1 MIDMN
6 TLSLKQIRYQVS
18 ERIAEIQLCSGPAN
32 AMSEA
37 MIDEILLALDTAK
50 NDSSVRAV
58 LLTSANPK
66 IFCAGLELD
75 ALRKSTNS
83 EANRLLEKLYPKL
96 CDAQFHLGKPSIAV
110 VAGAARGGGMT
121 LAISCDMIIASDS
134 ATFGYPEID
143 VGVPPAIHFTHLPRV
158 IGRHR
163 AFDLLFTGRA
173 FSASEALGL
182 GLISRVFSDDAIQA
196 ESKKLAQVLAKKSP
210 EVMRM
215 SRAAFMR
222 ANDTGYRQGVSGAVE
237 TFCNV
242 LGTDDAQEGLAAFIE
257 KRKPQWTST

>member
-1 MIDMN
+1 MN
-6 TLSLKQIRYQVS
+6 VPALKQVRYEVHDN
-18 ERIAEIQLCSGPAN
+18 IAEIKLDSGPAN

-37 MIDEILLALDTAK
+37 MIDEILLALESAK
-50 NDSSVRAV
+50 NDAMVRAV

-75 ALRKSTNS
+75 ALRKSSSTQ
-83 EANRLLEKLYPKL
+83 ANRLLEKLYPKL

-121 LAISCDMIIASDS
+121 LAISCDILIAAES
-134 ATFGYPEID
+134 ASFGYPEID
-143 VGVPPAIHFTHLPRV
+143 VGVPPAIHFTHLPRI

-173 FSASEALGL
+173 FSAQEALGL
-182 GLISRVFSDDAIQA
+182 GLVSRVLADDAIHT
-196 ESKKLAQVLAKKSP
+196 ESRQLAQTLVKKSP

-242 LGTDDAQEGLAAFIE
+242 LTTDDAKEGLAAFIE
-257 KRKPQWTST
+257 KRKPKWTTQ

>member
-1 MIDMN
+1 MN
-6 TLSLKQIRYQVS
+6 SPTLKQVSYQVS
-18 ERIAEIQLCSGPAN
+18 EHIAEIQLSSGPAN

-50 NDSSVRAV
+50 NDATVRAV

-75 ALRKSTNS
+75 ALRKSTS
-83 EANRLLEKLYPKL
+83 TQANRLLEKLYPKL
-96 CDAQFHLGKPSIAV
+96 CDAQYHLGKPSIAV

-121 LAISCDMIIASDS
+121 LAISCDMIIASAS

-143 VGVPPAIHFTHLPRV
+143 VGVPPAIHFTHLPRI
-158 IGRHR
+158 IGKHR

-173 FSASEALGL
+173 FSAQEAFGL
-182 GLISRVFSDDAIQA
+182 GLISRVLPDDQIQDEA
-196 ESKKLAQVLAKKSP
+196 RKLARLLTKKSP

-215 SRAAFMR
+215 SRAAFVR

-242 LGTDDAQEGLAAFIE
+242 LSTDDAKEGLAAFIE
-257 KRKPQWTST
+257 KRKPQWTTK

>member
-1 MIDMN
+1 MPPEN
-6 TLSLKQIRYQVS
+6 LKQVRYQVS
-18 ERIAEIQLCSGPAN
+18 EHIAEIQLSSGPAN

-50 NDSSVRAV
+50 NDVSVRAV
-58 LLTSANPK
+58 MLTSANPK

-75 ALRKSTNS
+75 ALRKSTSS

-110 VAGAARGGGMT
+110 VTGAARGGGMT
-121 LAISCDMIIASDS
+121 LAISCDIIIAAES

-143 VGVPPAIHFTHLPRV
+143 VGVPPAIHFTHLPRI
-158 IGRHR
+158 IGKHR
-163 AFDLLFTGRA
+163 AFDLLFTGRT
-173 FSASEALGL
+173 FTSQEAATLGL
-182 GLISRVFSDDAIQA
+182 VSRVLPDDQIQA
-196 ESKKLAQVLAKKSP
+196 EARKLAIVLSRKSP

-215 SRAAFMR
+215 SRAAFVR

-242 LGTDDAQEGLAAFIE
+242 LTTDDAKEGLAAFIE
-257 KRKPQWTST
+257 KRRPHWTST

>member
-1 MIDMN
+1 MN
-6 TLSLKQIRYQVS
+6 SPTLKQVSYQVS
-18 ERIAEIQLCSGPAN
+18 EHIAEIQLSSGPAN

-50 NDSSVRAV
+50 NDATVRVV

-75 ALRKSTNS
+75 ALRKSTS
-83 EANRLLEKLYPKL
+83 TQANRLLEKLYPKL
-96 CDAQFHLGKPSIAV
+96 SDAQYHLGKPSIAV

-121 LAISCDMIIASDS
+121 LAISCDMIIASAS

-143 VGVPPAIHFTHLPRV
+143 VGVPPAIHFTHLPRI
-158 IGRHR
+158 IGKHR

-173 FSASEALGL
+173 FSAQEAFGL
-182 GLISRVFSDDAIQA
+182 GLISRVLPDDQIQDEA
-196 ESKKLAQVLAKKSP
+196 RKLARLLTKKSP

-215 SRAAFMR
+215 SRAAFVR

-242 LGTDDAQEGLAAFIE
+242 LSTDDAKEGLAAFIE
-257 KRKPQWTST
+257 KRKPQWTTK

>member
-1 MIDMN
+1 MP
-6 TLSLKQIRYQVS
+6 TSQLKQVKYQIS
-18 ERIAEIQLCSGPAN
+18 EHIAEIQLSSGPAN

-37 MIDEILLALDTAK
+37 MIDEILFALDAAK
-50 NDSSVRAV
+50 NDSTVRV
-58 LLTSANPK
+58 VMLTSANPK

-75 ALRKSTNS
+75 ALRKSTTS

-110 VAGAARGGGMT
+110 IAGAARGGGMT
-121 LAISCDMIIASDS
+121 LAISCDIIIAAES
-134 ATFGYPEID
+134 ATLGYPEID
-143 VGVPPAIHFTHLPRV
+143 VGVPPAIHFTHLPRI

-173 FSASEALGL
+173 FAAQEALSL
-182 GLISRVFSDDAIQA
+182 GLISRVFPDDIIHA
-196 ESKKLAQVLAKKSP
+196 EARKLATVLSKKSP

-242 LGTDDAQEGLAAFIE
+242 LGTDDAKEGLAAFIE
-257 KRKPQWTST
+257 KRKPQWISK